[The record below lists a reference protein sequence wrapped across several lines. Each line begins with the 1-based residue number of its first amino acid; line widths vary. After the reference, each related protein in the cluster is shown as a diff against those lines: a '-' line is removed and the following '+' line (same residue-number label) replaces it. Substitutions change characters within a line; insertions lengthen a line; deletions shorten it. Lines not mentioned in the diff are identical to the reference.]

1 MCWHWP
7 SSDEHFASRYNGS
20 SFLLNIIRQGLFH
33 RFGQQ
38 DAYALQIDCVALPGE
53 RMLDLSNHAPGI
65 TYLILWAAV
74 FGRQLCLPVPAIL
87 FLLTAGALARGGG
100 LGMSLVLCM
109 GVLGCLAGDFVWFEA
124 GRHWGSQIIRILCA
138 FSSDPHYCAQRAHQ
152 VFGRWGLQSLIVAK
166 FIFGLDGVT
175 PPLAGIE
182 GSGRSAFLA
191 YDSLGSFLWTAVYA
205 GLGYLFANRLALVAA
220 SIARFGATLSA
231 GIGIPL
237 ACYIAWRVGVMTQML
252 RHLRLR
258 RITPLLLNEK
268 ITSGKPIAI
277 IDLLGFEDGH
287 GDRAGIPGAVRMDP
301 VHLRRRL
308 RVVVPENLGLVLY
321 CSSSGELT
329 SVRVAVALRKR
340 GISNVWVLEGGLTA
354 WKREGLPVTLQLST
368 SEEAAERFSIEI
380 IGSGPHVTV

>member
-1 MCWHWP
+1 
-7 SSDEHFASRYNGS
+7 
-20 SFLLNIIRQGLFH
+20 
-33 RFGQQ
+33 
-38 DAYALQIDCVALPGE
+38 
-53 RMLDLSNHAPGI
+53 MLDLSNHAPGI
-65 TYLILWAAV
+65 SYLILWAAV

-124 GRHWGSQIIRILCA
+124 GRHWGSQILRILCA
-138 FSSDPHYCAQRAHQ
+138 FSSDPHYWAQRAHQ
-152 VFGRWGLQSLIVAK
+152 VFGRWGLRSLIVAK
-166 FIFGLDGVT
+166 FIPGLDGVT
-175 PPLAGIE
+175 PPLAGIA

-205 GLGYLFANRLALVAA
+205 GLGYLFANRLALIAA
-220 SIARFGATLSA
+220 SMARFGAMLAA

-237 ACYIAWRVGVMTQML
+237 ACYVAWRVGVMMDML
-252 RHLRLR
+252 RRLRLR

-268 ITSGKPIAI
+268 ITSGEPIAI
-277 IDLLGFEDGH
+277 IDLLGFEDDH

-301 VHLRRRL
+301 AHLRGRL
-308 RVVVPENLGLVLY
+308 RVVIPEDLGLVLY

-354 WKREGLPVTLQLST
+354 WKREGLPVTLQWST
-368 SEEAAERFSIEI
+368 SEEAAERFGIEI
-380 IGSGPHVTV
+380 IGSEPHVTV